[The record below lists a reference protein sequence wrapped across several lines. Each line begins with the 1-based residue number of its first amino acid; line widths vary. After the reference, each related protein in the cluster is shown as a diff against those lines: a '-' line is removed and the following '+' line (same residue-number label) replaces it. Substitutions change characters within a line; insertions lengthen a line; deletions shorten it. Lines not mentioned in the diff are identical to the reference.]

1 MMEVPTSVEPA
12 TVIAVVIPVA
22 PVRAIISVA
31 VAVIRRTVVVRS
43 GTVIGRSVK
52 NRNRNWQTERKMNT
66 SAGCRFSD
74 ECQCRDNHQ
83 KDKKLLHNRVIGR
96 EYSRIRSKVMKPLES
111 SMAGLLQEKEDG
123 AQSAD
128 DKQEDQRQHFG
139 PVDGAKLNR
148 AR

>member
-1 MMEVPTSVEPA
+1 MTVVPTVEPA

-83 KDKKLLHNRVIGR
+83 KDKKLLHNINIGR

-128 DKQEDQRQHFG
+128 DK
-139 PVDGAKLNR
+139 
-148 AR
+148 